1 MLKLH
6 GMSRSNYYC
15 LAKACLVAK
24 GIPFEEVDATPSQ
37 EEDYLSKS
45 PMGKVPCLETDQGF
59 VSETLAIAEYLD
71 GIAPDRPLLPA
82 EPFARAKTLEL
93 IRHLELDI
101 ELVARRCLP
110 AAFFGATASEETKK
124 STDRDLK
131 RGVRA
136 VSRLFVC
143 DPYATGSEFTLAD
156 LYTFYT
162 PSCPRSGSSWE
173 GWRSTTPSG
182 RWKQPKGD
190 QIRPGRLYRFHL
202 HAVTRSGR
210 CRRQAA
216 GIQPGTGRHV
226 QPRNWSACPASGSP
240 GSLRPCNAT

>member
-1 MLKLH
+1 
-6 GMSRSNYYC
+6 MSRSNYYC

-143 DPYATGSEFTLAD
+143 DPYATGSEFTYATGSEFTLAD

-162 PSCPRSGSSWE
+162 FGLASQVVQ
-173 GWRSTTPSG
+173 
-182 RWKQPKGD
+182 KVLD
-190 QIRPGRLYRFHL
+190 QDLLAELPQVRELLGRLAEHDAIREVET
-202 HAVTRSGR
+202 AKG
-210 CRRQAA
+210 
-216 GIQPGTGRHV
+216 
-226 QPRNWSACPASGSP
+226 
-240 GSLRPCNAT
+240 

>member
-1 MLKLH
+1 
-6 GMSRSNYYC
+6 MSRSNYYC

-162 PSCPRSGSSWE
+162 FGLASQVVQ
-173 GWRSTTPSG
+173 
-182 RWKQPKGD
+182 KVLD
-190 QIRPGRLYRFHL
+190 QDLLAELPQVRELLGRLAEHDAIREVET
-202 HAVTRSGR
+202 AKG
-210 CRRQAA
+210 
-216 GIQPGTGRHV
+216 
-226 QPRNWSACPASGSP
+226 
-240 GSLRPCNAT
+240 

>member
-1 MLKLH
+1 
-6 GMSRSNYYC
+6 MSRSNYYC

-162 PSCPRSGSSWE
+162 FGLASQVVQKVLDQDLLAE
-173 GWRSTTPSG
+173 L
-182 RWKQPKGD
+182 PKV
-190 QIRPGRLYRFHL
+190 RELLGRLAEHDAIREVET
-202 HAVTRSGR
+202 AKG
-210 CRRQAA
+210 
-216 GIQPGTGRHV
+216 
-226 QPRNWSACPASGSP
+226 
-240 GSLRPCNAT
+240 

>member
-124 STDRDLK
+124 STDR
-131 RGVRA
+131 
-136 VSRLFVC
+136 
-143 DPYATGSEFTLAD
+143 YATGSEFTLAD

-162 PSCPRSGSSWE
+162 FGLASQVVQ
-173 GWRSTTPSG
+173 
-182 RWKQPKGD
+182 KVLD
-190 QIRPGRLYRFHL
+190 QDLLAELPQVRELLGRLAEHDAIREVET
-202 HAVTRSGR
+202 AKG
-210 CRRQAA
+210 
-216 GIQPGTGRHV
+216 
-226 QPRNWSACPASGSP
+226 
-240 GSLRPCNAT
+240 

>member
-1 MLKLH
+1 
-6 GMSRSNYYC
+6 
-15 LAKACLVAK
+15 
-24 GIPFEEVDATPSQ
+24 
-37 EEDYLSKS
+37 
-45 PMGKVPCLETDQGF
+45 
-59 VSETLAIAEYLD
+59 
-71 GIAPDRPLLPA
+71 LPA

-162 PSCPRSGSSWE
+162 FGLASQVVQ
-173 GWRSTTPSG
+173 
-182 RWKQPKGD
+182 KVLD
-190 QIRPGRLYRFHL
+190 QDLLAELPQVRELLGRLAEHDAIREVET
-202 HAVTRSGR
+202 AKG
-210 CRRQAA
+210 
-216 GIQPGTGRHV
+216 
-226 QPRNWSACPASGSP
+226 
-240 GSLRPCNAT
+240 